1 MMILGFLAEGPLHAY
16 ELRRRMERLHGYA
29 RAISDGTI
37 YPALKRLES
46 AGLIARDE
54 PDPGASTSRRQTV
67 RLTDAGLSELH
78 ARLRGAKG
86 YDITDGDRF
95 FVVLAFLSQLPDVDE
110 QHAVLRRRLDFL
122 DEPGASFFYEAG
134 QPLGADDIDDPYRR
148 GMLVSARETSRAQRR
163 WIREVLGAENE

>member
-37 YPALKRLES
+37 YPALKRLQS
-46 AGLIARDE
+46 AGFIAREE
-54 PDPGASTSRRQTV
+54 PAPGAGSAQRQTF
-67 RLTDAGLSELH
+67 RLTAPGLAELH
-78 ARLRGAKG
+78 ARLRDANG

-95 FVVLAFLSQLPDVDE
+95 FVVLAFLSQLPDVAD

-122 DEPGASFFYEAG
+122 DQPGVSFFYESD
-134 QPLGADDIDDPYRR
+134 QPLAAGDVDDPYRR

-163 WIREVLGAENE
+163 WIRELLGEHHG